1 MLRLRW
7 IILAAVLSLFA
18 AIMGTSYYTEMR
30 KITRLT
36 ALVDERM
43 AVLVS
48 MSRTVQELQE
58 KIAFFGTS
66 EGLAHLARE
75 KYNLSFPGEMIFK
88 IERKQES
95 LP

>member
-18 AIMGTSYYTEMR
+18 AIMGTSYYIEMR
-30 KITRLT
+30 KITHLT

-43 AVLVS
+43 ALLVS

>member
-1 MLRLRW
+1 LLRLRW

>member
-88 IERKQES
+88 IERKQDS

>member
-18 AIMGTSYYTEMR
+18 AIMGTSYYIEMR

-43 AVLVS
+43 ALLVS

>member
-7 IILAAVLSLFA
+7 IFLAALLGLFA
-18 AIMGTSYYTEMR
+18 AIMGTSYYVEMK
-30 KITRLT
+30 KINRLT

-75 KYNLSFPGEMIFK
+75 KYNLSFPEELVFK
-88 IERKQES
+88 IERAPES

>member
-18 AIMGTSYYTEMR
+18 AIMGTSYYIEMR

-43 AVLVS
+43 ALLVS

-88 IERKQES
+88 IERKQDS